1 MRDDPP
7 GPRMEPGWFGESSY
21 LLMVSWFSVFLG
33 YVTVC
38 ENRASSSGGALSSS
52 GCLGGRKFGSVVQ
65 QPARPSISRLSQH
78 SPFHVFC
85 MGSLSSEV
93 GYDGSF
99 PRNLRGGNHTFPCR
113 KVKSNQGER
122 M

>member
-7 GPRMEPGWFGESSY
+7 GPRMGPGWLDRSSY
-21 LLMVSWFSVFLG
+21 LLMVSWFRVFFG
-33 YVTVC
+33 YVC
-38 ENRASSSGGALSSS
+38 GAEKRRSSSGGFLSSS
-52 GCLGGRKFGSVVQ
+52 GCLGGRRFGSVVQ
-65 QPARPSISRLSQH
+65 QPARPSINRLSQH

-113 KVKSNQGER
+113 KVKSNLGER
-122 M
+122 